1 MLAAARKGVLL
12 EPTMVALAPQP
23 PVPPAGTP
31 FVLLDDARA
40 GGAPARLYTG
50 PRHILVATEASQVRA
65 VIDAASTD
73 TADAAGFL
81 SYAAGG
87 AFEPR
92 AADPHPCPTPLA
104 WFGLFDGW
112 RTIDDVAS
120 WLPDAA
126 GAALGPLTPAVSHD
140 DYAAMFDAAQALITA
155 GDLYQ
160 LNLTFRATVPVLG
173 DALALY
179 ARLRGAAGAGW
190 GAIVATGDQL
200 LLSFSPELFVAVD
213 GDRLTCRPM
222 KGTARRD
229 PDAARDAAAADTLAA
244 DTKQRA
250 ENLMIVDL
258 MRNDLARVAVAGS
271 VDVPALFA
279 IERYPTV
286 HQMTSTVTATLAP
299 GRDVRDVLAALF
311 PCGSVTG
318 APKVR
323 AMQAIAAIE
332 RGPAR
337 GPYTGAIGR
346 IDRSGDAMF
355 NVAIRTLL
363 IDRDAREA
371 TLGIGGGIVADSRVD
386 DEWDEAMAKAAFLDA
401 ARASG
406 DLIETM
412 AFDPIEGIPL
422 VERHLERMKGSA
434 LLLGFAFDRHAT
446 RNELQAATFRL
457 REPARIRLLL
467 ARSGAIAIEVAP
479 LPPVLTRPLRAVAA
493 RLPVARDDWRLQH
506 KTTDRGFW
514 DRARRAT
521 GADEVVFVDPAGTLT
536 EGSFTNIFV
545 ARGDYLLTPRA
556 GPLLPGVLRAE
567 LLATGRAIEAD
578 LTVDD
583 LRDGFL
589 LGNALRG
596 LMPAVLTV
604 AQ

>member
-1 MLAAARKGVLL
+1 
-12 EPTMVALAPQP
+12 
-23 PVPPAGTP
+23 
-31 FVLLDDARA
+31 
-40 GGAPARLYTG
+40 
-50 PRHILVATEASQVRA
+50 
-65 VIDAASTD
+65 
-73 TADAAGFL
+73 
-81 SYAAGG
+81 
-87 AFEPR
+87 
-92 AADPHPCPTPLA
+92 
-104 WFGLFDGW
+104 
-112 RTIDDVAS
+112 
-120 WLPDAA
+120 
-126 GAALGPLTPAVSHD
+126 
-140 DYAAMFDAAQALITA
+140 
-155 GDLYQ
+155 
-160 LNLTFRATVPVLG
+160 
-173 DALALY
+173 
-179 ARLRGAAGAGW
+179 
-190 GAIVATGDQL
+190 
-200 LLSFSPELFVAVD
+200 
-213 GDRLTCRPM
+213 
-222 KGTARRD
+222 
-229 PDAARDAAAADTLAA
+229 
-244 DTKQRA
+244 
-250 ENLMIVDL
+250 
-258 MRNDLARVAVAGS
+258 
-271 VDVPALFA
+271 
-279 IERYPTV
+279 
-286 HQMTSTVTATLAP
+286 MTSTVTATLAP